1 MEYGYVR
8 VSDKTQNE
16 ERQIVDLLHENIE
29 RKNIYVDK
37 QSGRDFKRPGYKR
50 LMNRL
55 RRGDTIF
62 VKSIDRFG
70 RNYAEILEQ
79 WSYLTKKKKVDIVV
93 LDMPLLDTR
102 KNKDLLGELI
112 ADLVLQILSY
122 VAETQRAS
130 IKQNQADGI
139 RLAKERGVAFGR
151 PRKLQKKE
159 FLELNKKIESGEWSK
174 ERFCEEAGISMG
186 TYYSYKAD
194 YLKQLK
200 KDL

>member
-37 QSGRDFKRPGYKR
+37 QSGRDFERPGYKR
-50 LMNRL
+50 LLNRL
-55 RRGDTIF
+55 RKGDTIF

-102 KNKDLLGELI
+102 RNKDLLGELI

-139 RLAKERGVAFGR
+139 RLAKERGVLFGR
-151 PRKLQKKE
+151 PRKLQKEE
-159 FLELNKKIESGEWSK
+159 FILLNKKVESGEWSRK
-174 ERFCEEAGISMG
+174 KFCDETGISIG
-186 TYYSYKAD
+186 TYYAYKNEYIKENQA
-194 YLKQLK
+194 K
-200 KDL
+200 